1 MCRGREARGKM
12 QGIFVER
19 EKGKSFMGVECSFAS
34 VRKLSQS
41 HVNWGDGSVSAMA
54 AVQTASPEV
63 QPSSR
68 QAGTEGRRAGCERE
82 AAGHR
87 CRGQRQRAVRTWSW
101 ISVST
106 RSGPR
111 GPLLLSL
118 LYSRSEVSLTSGAS
132 ISQMM
137 KDQGI
142 LQVEAVGSIVL
153 ELQVAIF

>member
-1 MCRGREARGKM
+1 M
-12 QGIFVER
+12 QLCQRAETP
-19 EKGKSFMGVECSFAS
+19 
-34 VRKLSQS
+34 QS

-54 AVQTASPEV
+54 AVHTASPEV

-68 QAGTEGRRAGCERE
+68 QAGTEGRRAAVAGCERE

-101 ISVST
+101 IPLSA

-132 ISQMM
+132 ISQTG

-142 LQVEAVGSIVL
+142 IQVEAVGSVVL

>member
-1 MCRGREARGKM
+1 M
-12 QGIFVER
+12 QLCQRAETP
-19 EKGKSFMGVECSFAS
+19 
-34 VRKLSQS
+34 QS
-41 HVNWGDGSVSAMA
+41 HVDWGDGSVSAMA
-54 AVQTASPEV
+54 AVHTASPEV
-63 QPSSR
+63 QPSSG
-68 QAGTEGRRAGCERE
+68 QAGTEGRRAA

-101 ISVST
+101 IPVST

-132 ISQMM
+132 ISQTG

-142 LQVEAVGSIVL
+142 LQVEAVGSVVL